1 MKGVKM
7 KFNIDDTIKIKLTEA
22 GRLDLRR
29 RYKELEKRYA
39 SLGHFEMPE
48 EDDEGWSKWSLM
60 ELILTFGPTTYQG
73 LTMPFESEV
82 ELDILGK
89 NVKVDEAALDRLRD
103 TVIDAEYNYLKGL
116 KEMFQNVDLGFDKYE
131 S

>member
-1 MKGVKM
+1 M
-7 KFNIDDTIKIKLTEA
+7 KFNIHDTIKIKLTEA
-22 GRLDLRR
+22 GKLALKR

-103 TVIDAEYNYLKGL
+103 AVIDAEYNYLKGL

>member
-48 EDDEGWSKWSLM
+48 EDGEGWSKWSLM

-89 NVKVDEAALDRLRD
+89 NVKIDEAALDKLRNA
-103 TVIDAEYNYLKGL
+103 VIDAEYNYLKGL
-116 KEMFQNVDLGFDKYE
+116 KEAFQNGNLGFDKYE